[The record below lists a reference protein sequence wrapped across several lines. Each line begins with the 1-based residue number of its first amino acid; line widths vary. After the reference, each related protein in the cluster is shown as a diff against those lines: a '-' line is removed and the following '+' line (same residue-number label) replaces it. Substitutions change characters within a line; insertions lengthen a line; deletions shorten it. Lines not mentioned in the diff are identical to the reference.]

1 MVSIVWFILSLF
13 KVCAFSW
20 LLVLIESIILSFI
33 IGTKQAKGDDDLLE
47 NIVTIALVGISI
59 FAFQKFFFNLSVSNW
74 WVIAYAVAGAIL
86 IVILPGGF
94 TASNLILKH
103 FGLMQ
108 LPTWG
113 LIVGIVLDIIFIGV
127 VFVPMIIQRKEKRER

>member
-13 KVCAFSW
+13 KVCAFTW
-20 LLVLIESIILSFI
+20 LPVLIDSIILSFT
-33 IGTKQAKGDDDLLE
+33 IGDKQAEGDDLLQ
-47 NIVTIALVGISI
+47 NIAVIALTGISI

-74 WVIAYAVAGAIL
+74 WIIAYALLGGIF

-94 TASNLILKH
+94 TASNLIFKH
-103 FGLMQ
+103 FGLMH

-113 LIVGIVLDIIFIGV
+113 IIVGIVIDIFFIGV
-127 VFVPMIIQRKEKRER
+127 VFVPMIVQRKEKRER

>member
-13 KVCAFSW
+13 KVCAFTW
-20 LLVLIESIILSFI
+20 LPVLIDSIILSFI
-33 IGTKQAKGDDDLLE
+33 IGNKQAKGDDLLQ
-47 NIVTIALVGISI
+47 NIAVIALTGISI

-74 WVIAYAVAGAIL
+74 WIIAYALLGGIF

-127 VFVPMIIQRKEKRER
+127 VFVPMIVQRKEKRER

>member
-13 KVCAFSW
+13 KVCAFTW
-20 LLVLIESIILSFI
+20 LPVLIDSIILSFI
-33 IGTKQAKGDDDLLE
+33 IGNKQAKGDDLLQ
-47 NIVTIALVGISI
+47 NIAVIALAGISI

-74 WVIAYAVAGAIL
+74 WIIAYALLGGIF

-127 VFVPMIIQRKEKRER
+127 VFVPMIVQRKEKRER

>member
-13 KVCAFSW
+13 KVCAFTW
-20 LLVLIESIILSFI
+20 LPVLTDSIILSFI
-33 IGTKQAKGDDDLLE
+33 IGAKQAKGDDMLQ
-47 NIVTIALVGISI
+47 NIAVIALTGISI

-74 WVIAYAVAGAIL
+74 WIIAYALLGGIF

-127 VFVPMIIQRKEKRER
+127 VFVPMIVQRKEKRER

>member
-13 KVCAFSW
+13 KVCAFTW
-20 LLVLIESIILSFI
+20 LPVLIESIILSFI
-33 IGTKQAKGDDDLLE
+33 IGTKQAEGDDLLQ
-47 NIVTIALVGISI
+47 NIAVIALTGISI

-74 WVIAYAVAGAIL
+74 WIIAYALLGGIF

>member
-13 KVCAFSW
+13 KVCAFTW
-20 LLVLIESIILSFI
+20 LPVLIESIILSFI
-33 IGTKQAKGDDDLLE
+33 IGTKQAKGDDLLQ
-47 NIVTIALVGISI
+47 NIAVIALTGISI

-74 WVIAYAVAGAIL
+74 WIIAYALLGGIF

>member
-1 MVSIVWFILSLF
+1 MVSIVWLILSLF

-74 WVIAYAVAGAIL
+74 WIIAYALLGGIF

>member
-13 KVCAFSW
+13 KVCAFTW
-20 LLVLIESIILSFI
+20 LPVLIDSIILSFI
-33 IGTKQAKGDDDLLE
+33 IGNKQAKGDDLLQ
-47 NIVTIALVGISI
+47 NIAVIALTGISI

-74 WVIAYAVAGAIL
+74 WIIAYALLGGIF

-127 VFVPMIIQRKEKRER
+127 VFVPMMVQRKEKRER